1 MTNKNNEKTT
11 PEELHY
17 NFPQAK
23 KDGQFKYS
31 GKCKY
36 CNVEIQ
42 FSNMAKVKIRRDSTE
57 RLLFYHKGCYDRYF
71 RRTLD

>member
-1 MTNKNNEKTT
+1 MTVENNEKITQ
-11 PEELHY
+11 EELQD
-17 NFPQAK
+17 NFPQVK
-23 KDGQFKYS
+23 KDVQFKYS

-42 FSNMAKVKIRRDSTE
+42 FSNMVEVKIRRDSTR
-57 RLLFYHKGCYDRYF
+57 RLLLYHNGCYDRYF

>member
-1 MTNKNNEKTT
+1 MTDENNEKITQ
-11 PEELHY
+11 EELQD
-17 NFPQAK
+17 NFPQVK
-23 KDGQFKYS
+23 KDDQFKYS

-42 FSNMAKVKIRRDSTE
+42 FSNMAKVKIRRDSTGKI
-57 RLLFYHKGCYDRYF
+57 LLYHNGCFDRYF

>member
-1 MTNKNNEKTT
+1 MTAGNNEKIT
-11 PEELHY
+11 PEELQD
-17 NFPQAK
+17 NFPLAK
-23 KDGQFKYS
+23 KESQFKYS

-42 FSNMAKVKIRRDSTE
+42 FSNMVEVKIRRDSTG
-57 RLLFYHKGCYDRYF
+57 RLLLYHNGCYDRYF

>member
-1 MTNKNNEKTT
+1 MTVENNEKITQ
-11 PEELHY
+11 EELQDD
-17 NFPQAK
+17 FPQVK

-42 FSNMAKVKIRRDSTE
+42 FSNTVEVKIRRDSTG
-57 RLLFYHKGCYDRYF
+57 RLLLYHTGCYDRYF

>member
-1 MTNKNNEKTT
+1 MTDKNNEKIT
-11 PEELHY
+11 PEELQG
-17 NFPQAK
+17 NFPQSK
-23 KDGQFKYS
+23 KDGQLKYF

-42 FSNMAKVKIRRDSTE
+42 FSNTVEVKIRRDSTG
-57 RLLFYHKGCYDRYF
+57 RLLLYHNGCYDRYF

>member
-1 MTNKNNEKTT
+1 MTAENNEKIT
-11 PEELHY
+11 PEELQD
-17 NFPQAK
+17 NFPLAK
-23 KDGQFKYS
+23 KGGQFKYS

-42 FSNMAKVKIRRDSTE
+42 FSNMVEVKIRRDSTG
-57 RLLFYHKGCYDRYF
+57 RLLLYHNGCYDRYF